1 MTAWSQGAQ
10 ACACLSLWVLWS
22 WQVVTQV
29 YKLPWFCQQF
39 DRFFHLGKQQVQGLA
54 VAAPAGLREL
64 LPQGGSS
71 TEPVRACVAV
81 CA

>member
-1 MTAWSQGAQ
+1 MATRSQGAQ
-10 ACACLSLWVLWS
+10 ACACVSPWVLWS
-22 WQVVTQV
+22 WHV

-39 DRFFHLGKQQVQGLA
+39 DKFFHPEKQQVQGRA
-54 VAAPAGLREL
+54 VPAPAGLREL
-64 LPQGGSS
+64 LPQGDSN